1 MHADRRWAG
10 SAVAAAGTVL
20 LLATACAG
28 PSAPADGATGN
39 PSPGAAAPATRTP
52 SAPAAVKS
60 PPNPAFAA
68 VRAKPCPRLTDADK
82 IRGDLITMAAGPRED
97 ITVHPGGEPQTVLV
111 KLCNT
116 TGEALRDIAL
126 SAQVEW
132 NERDPRL
139 TLERRE
145 APDGDWQ
152 PVELVV
158 ANDYQPL
165 TGASGAR
172 DLPADGTRIV
182 EYRISAAEDA
192 PEYRGRSGAGWFGIH
207 AVRADA
213 DPSDMEDMRGGGHKA
228 LQLTT
233 APRE

>member
-1 MHADRRWAG
+1 MRADRRWAG
-10 SAVAAAGTVL
+10 SAAAAAGAVMLFT
-20 LLATACAG
+20 TACAG
-28 PSAPADGATGN
+28 PSAPADGVTGDS
-39 PSPGAAAPATRTP
+39 SPGASASATRTP
-52 SAPAAVKS
+52 GAPAAVKS
-60 PPNPAFAA
+60 SPNPGFADFQA
-68 VRAKPCPRLTDADK
+68 EPCPELTDDEKNA
-82 IRGDLITMAAGPRED
+82 GYLITMAAGPREG

-116 TGEALRDIAL
+116 TGEALPGIAL

-132 NERDPRL
+132 NYAGERPPKL
-139 TLERRE
+139 TVERRE
-145 APDGDWQ
+145 APDGDWR

-192 PEYRGRSGAGWFGIH
+192 PAGSGRLSIH

-213 DPSDMEDMRGGGHKA
+213 DPFDMEDMRGGGNGGFP
-228 LQLTT
+228 LTT
-233 APRE
+233 APGE

>member
-10 SAVAAAGTVL
+10 SAVAAAGTVVL
-20 LLATACAG
+20 LTAACAG
-28 PSAPADGATGN
+28 PSTPADGDRGN
-39 PSPGAAAPATRTP
+39 SSPGTSARATRTP

-60 PPNPAFAA
+60 SPNPGFAA
-68 VRAKPCPRLTDADK
+68 FQAEPCPELTDVDK
-82 IRGDLITMAAGPRED
+82 NRGDLITMAAGPSKD
-97 ITVHPGGEPQTVLV
+97 VIVHPGGEPQTVLV

-116 TGEALRDIAL
+116 TSKVLRAIAL

-132 NERDPRL
+132 NYAGERAPKL

-152 PVELVV
+152 PVELRV
-158 ANDYQPL
+158 ASDYDPL

-172 DLPADGTRIV
+172 DLPAHGARIV

-192 PEYRGRSGAGWFGIH
+192 PAGGGGFGIH

-213 DPSDMEDMRGGGHKA
+213 DPADMEDLRGGGHGA
-228 LQLTT
+228 FQLTT